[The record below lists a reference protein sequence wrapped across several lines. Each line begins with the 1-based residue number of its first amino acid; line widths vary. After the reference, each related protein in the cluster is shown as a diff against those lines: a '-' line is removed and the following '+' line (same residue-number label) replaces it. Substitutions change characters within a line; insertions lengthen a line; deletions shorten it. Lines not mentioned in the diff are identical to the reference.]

1 MVYVVLFIVIGYNTS
16 RVIYWL
22 DPWADA
28 ADKGYQLSQSL
39 ITIGSGGLWGLG
51 LGKSRQKFLFLPEEH
66 NDFIFAIVCEE
77 LGLIGACVIMLLFA
91 ALILRGYWIALHT
104 RDRFGALLVVGYYHP
119 AGRAGVFEHR
129 RGDGYCCR
137 PPVSPLPFFS
147 YGGTALCIQL
157 AEMGVIL
164 SVSRQMKPTK
174 AG

>member
-1 MVYVVLFIVIGYNTS
+1 MAYVVLFIVGYNTS
-16 RVIYWL
+16 RVTYWL

-28 ADKGYQLSQSL
+28 GDKGYQLSQSL

-66 NDFIFAIVCEE
+66 NDFIFASVCEE

-91 ALILRGYWIALHT
+91 ALVLRGYWIALHT
-104 RDRFGALLVVGYYHP
+104 RDRFGALLVVGIITLI
-119 AGRAGVFEHR
+119 AMQVFLNIAVVT
-129 RGDGYCCR
+129 GMLPTTGI
-137 PPVSPLPFFS
+137 PLPFFS

-157 AEMGVIL
+157 AEMGIVL